1 MNFQVETDIRIFTEK
16 IQEVF
21 GSFVVIIERTVE
33 YTHIFNTM
41 LMNIIQTFAD
51 GFQWD
56 GTDRLFAATDT
67 ECAGIEATSCRFQL
81 YERFAPIK
89 EAAFFG
95 RYEIREFQYTC
106 YSVVSVLPVGVEIT
120 ESGNCIPLFLF
131 VPACEPLWEHLFSFS
146 SEYTADI
153 KVLMQEIFIVSQ
165 ILRTT

>member
-33 YTHIFNTM
+33 YTHVFDTM
-41 LMNIIQTFAD
+41 LMNIIQTFAN

-81 YERFAPIK
+81 DKGFAPIK
-89 EAAFFG
+89 ETASLRGNQCGKVHDAGNTVVLIFF
-95 RYEIREFQYTC
+95 RF
-106 YSVVSVLPVGVEIT
+106 VKIT
-120 ESGNCIPLFLF
+120 ESC
-131 VPACEPLWEHLFSFS
+131 
-146 SEYTADI
+146 D
-153 KVLMQEIFIVSQ
+153 
-165 ILRTT
+165 